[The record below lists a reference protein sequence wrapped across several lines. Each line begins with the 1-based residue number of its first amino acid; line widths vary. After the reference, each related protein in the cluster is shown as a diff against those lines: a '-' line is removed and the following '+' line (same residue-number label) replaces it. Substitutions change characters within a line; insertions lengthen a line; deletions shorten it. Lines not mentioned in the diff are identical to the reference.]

1 MNELEENLFRSRKI
15 LIKEL
20 SSLNDNEFNQRVD
33 TNKWSIAQICH
44 HLVITEILF
53 TKAIISGLDKMNV
66 TESTRKPIHLV
77 LDKSKKFQAPEISEP
92 RSEPFQVLQ
101 ILLLLNESRKNLT
114 EAISKVDDKT
124 ILKTITAKHPVF
136 EDLPLDQWIELLYLH
151 EQRHIEQ
158 IITLKSLR

>member
-1 MNELEENLFRSRKI
+1 MNELEENLIRTRKI

-33 TNKWSIAQICH
+33 TNKWSIAQVCH

-53 TKAIISGLDKMNV
+53 TKAIISGLDEMNV
-66 TESTRKPIHLV
+66 TEATRKPIQLV
-77 LDKSKKFQAPEISEP
+77 LDKSKNFQAPEIAEP

-124 ILKTITAKHPVF
+124 ILKNITAKHPVF

-158 IITLKSLR
+158 IKTLKSLR